1 MLSFE
6 SQSRLPWPADG
17 TLTVTSVRPNSSD
30 VVQAVTGY
38 ATYPG
43 LIREA
48 EPSNGVFQYQDCKVT
63 FDRDAVEFQLKPR
76 DTLEFDDQTWIV
88 KQAQRYDFLRFWDV
102 QCFRLVAQVDL
113 CDTIAV
119 YRPTVTVTSDG
130 LRSRTLSAVSGAIA
144 IAGRLQSD
152 GWQQEPDTDGRLLR
166 RQRFTAYLSQA
177 VLLEAGDVLRV
188 GGTDYEVIGQAQIDQ
203 IATFTR
209 ATVTRTE

>member
-30 VVQAVTGY
+30 VTQAVTGY

-43 LIREA
+43 MIREA
-48 EPSNGVFQYQDCKVT
+48 EPSNGVFCIQDCKVT
-63 FDRDAVEFQLKPR
+63 FDRDSVEFQLKPR
-76 DTLEFDDQTWIV
+76 DLLEFDDQTWIV

-113 CDTIAV
+113 ADTIAV

-130 LRSRTLSAVSGAIA
+130 LRSRTLSAVSGASA

-166 RQRFTAYLSQA
+166 RQRFTAFLSQA

-188 GGTDYEVIGQAQIDQ
+188 GSTDYEVIGQAQIDQ
-203 IATFTR
+203 LATFTR
-209 ATVTRTE
+209 ATVTRIE